1 MAETESAFIARSVEI
16 DSGILITVIIVDAC
30 TFLVFSYLTCHLED
44 TGIGVY
50 CGCTVPPDSK
60 KTKLGSSDQ
69 ETSPSAVENTGV
81 YLVSPYIYFQ
91 WCGCFW
97 GSLV

>member
-1 MAETESAFIARSVEI
+1 MAEIESVFIVRSFEI
-16 DSGILITVIIVDAC
+16 DSGILITVIIVDGCA
-30 TFLVFSYLTCHLED
+30 FLVFSDLTCHLED

-81 YLVSPYIYFQ
+81 YLLSPYSYFQ
-91 WCGCFW
+91 
-97 GSLV
+97 